1 MYQWGL
7 TIYGCKIT
15 FIWVKDN
22 DVAKQ
27 WTNVKFD
34 FIWVEDNVVSVLT
47 CTINNRKVISKIKRY
62 Q

>member
-22 DVAKQ
+22 DVLGKQ
-27 WTNVKFD
+27 WMNVKFD
-34 FIWVEDNVVSVLT
+34 FIWVEDKVVSL
-47 CTINNRKVISKIKRY
+47 
-62 Q
+62 